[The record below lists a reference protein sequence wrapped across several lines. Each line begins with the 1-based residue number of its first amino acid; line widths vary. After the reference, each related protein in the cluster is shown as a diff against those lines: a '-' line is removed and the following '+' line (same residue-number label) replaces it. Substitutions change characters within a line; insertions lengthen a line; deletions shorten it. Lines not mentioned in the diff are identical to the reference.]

1 MFRFFII
8 NTNRVSTFFPICLF
22 IYPFISL
29 ERILNS
35 KFLANKQL
43 YTLYYIKNGMLHYS
57 EDDVKKA
64 ADLREWLLKQIS
76 DKQEEVDRLRNLLLL
91 IDSLLKQES
100 FKPASTLGR
109 PEIYNVDTNAARR
122 PSSVP
127 ITDESTQ
134 IEKGYTSGNKKSQVN
149 NEDQNIAIKKE
160 KEQDLGS
167 KDKYETKELKRLKDN
182 FLLATV
188 KVSTSSVEIIP
199 EKSLS
204 FDINTPPFKTFFIKR
219 ILDGMVNQD
228 KEQLRKK
235 QIGDSEILTY
245 QIDEADGI
253 IKKIIINNY
262 REKER
267 LTDIFN
273 TSAWVFTRML
283 EKSSGTGNISGS
295 SSSTSGV

>member
-1 MFRFFII
+1 
-8 NTNRVSTFFPICLF
+8 
-22 IYPFISL
+22 
-29 ERILNS
+29 
-35 KFLANKQL
+35 
-43 YTLYYIKNGMLHYS
+43 MLHYS

-109 PEIYNVDTNAARR
+109 PEIYNIDTNTARL

-127 ITDESTQ
+127 ITDEITQ

-149 NEDQNIAIKKE
+149 NEDQKIAIKKE
-160 KEQDLGS
+160 KEQDLDS
-167 KDKYETKELKRLKDN
+167 KNKYETKELKRLKDN

-235 QIGDSEILTY
+235 QIGDGEILTY

-283 EKSSGTGNISGS
+283 EKSSGTSGISGS
-295 SSSTSGV
+295 SSSSTSGGV

>member
-1 MFRFFII
+1 M
-8 NTNRVSTFFPICLF
+8 P
-22 IYPFISL
+22 
-29 ERILNS
+29 
-35 KFLANKQL
+35 NKQL

-134 IEKGYTSGNKKSQVN
+134 IEKSYTSGNKKSQVN
-149 NEDQNIAIKKE
+149 NEDQKIAIKKE

-188 KVSTSSVEIIP
+188 KVSTSSVEILP

-283 EKSSGTGNISGS
+283 EKSSGTSSISGS

>member
-8 NTNRVSTFFPICLF
+8 NTNRVSTFFPICPF

-109 PEIYNVDTNAARR
+109 PEIYTVDTNAARR

-134 IEKGYTSGNKKSQVN
+134 IEKGYTSENKKSHVS
-149 NEDQNIAIKKE
+149 NEDQKIAIKKE

-167 KDKYETKELKRLKDN
+167 RDKYETKELKRLKDN

-219 ILDGMVNQD
+219 ILDGMVNLD

-235 QIGDSEILTY
+235 QIDDGEILTY
-245 QIDEADGI
+245 RIDEADRI

-283 EKSSGTGNISGS
+283 EKSSGTSGISDS

>member
-1 MFRFFII
+1 
-8 NTNRVSTFFPICLF
+8 
-22 IYPFISL
+22 
-29 ERILNS
+29 
-35 KFLANKQL
+35 
-43 YTLYYIKNGMLHYS
+43 MLHYS

-76 DKQEEVDRLRNLLLL
+76 EKQEEVDRLRNLLLL

-109 PEIYNVDTNAARR
+109 PEIYNVDTNTARR

-149 NEDQNIAIKKE
+149 NEDQKIAIKKE
-160 KEQDLGS
+160 KEQDLDS
-167 KDKYETKELKRLKDN
+167 KNKYETKELKRLKDN

-235 QIGDSEILTY
+235 QIDDGEILTY
-245 QIDEADGI
+245 RIDEADRI

-283 EKSSGTGNISGS
+283 EKSSGTSGISDS

>member
-8 NTNRVSTFFPICLF
+8 NKNRVSTFPICLF

-29 ERILNS
+29 ERILTT
-35 KFLANKQL
+35 KFLVNKQL

-109 PEIYNVDTNAARR
+109 PEIYNVDTNPGRR
-122 PSSVP
+122 SSSVP
-127 ITDESTQ
+127 ITDESTR
-134 IEKGYTSGNKKSQVN
+134 IEKVSSENKKPQVN
-149 NEDQNIAIKKE
+149 NEDQEIAIEKE
-160 KEQDLGS
+160 KEEQDLDS
-167 KDKYETKELKRLKDN
+167 KNKYQTKELKRLKDN

-204 FDINTPPFKTFFIKR
+204 FDINIPPFKTFFIKR
-219 ILDGMVNQD
+219 ILDGMVNHD

-235 QIGDSEILTY
+235 QIDNGEILTY
-245 QIDEADGI
+245 QIDETDGI

-283 EKSSGTGNISGS
+283 EKSSGTSGISGS
-295 SSSTSGV
+295 SSRTGGGA

>member
-1 MFRFFII
+1 
-8 NTNRVSTFFPICLF
+8 
-22 IYPFISL
+22 
-29 ERILNS
+29 
-35 KFLANKQL
+35 
-43 YTLYYIKNGMLHYS
+43 MLHYS

-76 DKQEEVDRLRNLLLL
+76 EKQEEVDRLRNLLLL

-109 PEIYNVDTNAARR
+109 PEIYTVDTNAARR

-134 IEKGYTSGNKKSQVN
+134 IEKGYTSENKKSHVS
-149 NEDQNIAIKKE
+149 NEDQKIAIKKE

-167 KDKYETKELKRLKDN
+167 RDKYETKELKRLKDN

-219 ILDGMVNQD
+219 ILDGMVNLD

-283 EKSSGTGNISGS
+283 EKSSGTSGISDS